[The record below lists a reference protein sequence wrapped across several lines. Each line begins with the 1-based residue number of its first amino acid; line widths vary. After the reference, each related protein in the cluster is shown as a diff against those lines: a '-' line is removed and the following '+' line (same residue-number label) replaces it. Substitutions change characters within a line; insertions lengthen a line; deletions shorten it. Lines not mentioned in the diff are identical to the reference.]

1 MKLGGSV
8 SKKESTIMKH
18 FKKILA
24 LTLALIMC
32 FGITTMSASAAESN
46 IASTQSETVGSIVI
60 SNTSTGRISASG
72 SKSMTL
78 SDTATSFAYWVLPD
92 TENGGSTS
100 GTIKVTFRNSL
111 GEQTHYLKRDGV
123 IHTVNLNSYNHIG
136 KGPLTVTW
144 SGATK
149 IHFISISFGG

>member
-1 MKLGGSV
+1 
-8 SKKESTIMKH
+8 MKH
-18 FKKILA
+18 FKKILS

-46 IASTQSETVGSIVI
+46 ITSTQSETVGSIVI
-60 SNTSTGRISASG
+60 SNTSTGIISASG

-78 SDTATSFAYWVLPD
+78 SGTATSFAYRVLPD
-92 TENGGSTS
+92 IENGASTS

-123 IHTVNLNSYNHIG
+123 IHTVYLNTPNHIG
-136 KGPLTVTW
+136 KGSLTVTW
-144 SGATK
+144 SGANQV
-149 IHFISISFGG
+149 HYISITFGG